1 MKSRSKIDSVGL
13 AEVEAGQW
21 ARIAPHLRLK
31 TRRGRPRRDAR
42 RTFNGILWVLSSG
55 ARWEDLPVRYGS
67 RSTCHRRF
75 QEWQRSGIWSRL
87 WLTFLRTLDDR
98 RKRRWAKAL
107 LAGTFVPAK
116 KDHRAAGV
124 PRGDDGKHGLGSR
137 ASSDTVSRS
146 PG

>member
-1 MKSRSKIDSVGL
+1 MESRKSKIHIVGL
-13 AEVEAGQW
+13 AEVDDGQW
-21 ARIAPHLRLK
+21 ARIASHLRLK
-31 TRRGRPRRDAR
+31 TRRGRPREDAR

-67 RSTCHRRF
+67 SSTGHRRF

-98 RKRRWAKAL
+98 GKQGWAKAF

-124 PRGDDGKHGLGSR
+124 TGGDDGRHEQGGHS
-137 ASSDTVSRS
+137 
-146 PG
+146 